1 MRVKTLNNLNHG
13 EKGKIIMVRGA
24 ASIHRYL
31 YGLGLF
37 VGRTIAIEKP
47 VPVPLNRSVYVRINT
62 GTFSLENEVAANIK
76 VEIAS

>member
-1 MRVKTLNNLNHG
+1 MRVKTLNKLSHG
-13 EKGKIIMVRGA
+13 EKGKIIKVRGR
-24 ASIHRYL
+24 ASMHRYL

-47 VPVPLNRSVYVRINT
+47 LPVPLNQSVYVRMNT

-76 VEIAS
+76 VEIA